1 MYCVYWI
8 KRLSHTNPLSEGY
21 VGVSSNIE
29 KRLMSHKKS
38 KHRVGKAIRKYN
50 VIVCGILCE
59 NLSEKEALTIE
70 RSYRPEENIGW
81 NHAKGGGKPPP
92 CKPGIKRGKEWHDKI
107 TKVNK
112 ERYDRG
118 VGLGAWNGS
127 SAQKEYL
134 KEIYAGRVITWGD
147 KISASKKLNPW
158 PKGNPMDSDL
168 SRKKVSDSKTGT
180 KGLYKDNNRKM
191 AIPGSSKWNLLVADG
206 WVSK

>member
-1 MYCVYWI
+1 M

-29 KRLMSHKKS
+29 KRLLSHKKS
-38 KHRVGKAIRKYN
+38 NHRVGKAIRKYN
-50 VIVCGILCE
+50 DIVCGILCE

>member
-1 MYCVYWI
+1 M
-8 KRLSHTNPLSEGY
+8 HTNPLSEGY

-50 VIVCGILCE
+50 DIVCGILCE

-147 KISASKKLNPW
+147 KISVSKKLNPW